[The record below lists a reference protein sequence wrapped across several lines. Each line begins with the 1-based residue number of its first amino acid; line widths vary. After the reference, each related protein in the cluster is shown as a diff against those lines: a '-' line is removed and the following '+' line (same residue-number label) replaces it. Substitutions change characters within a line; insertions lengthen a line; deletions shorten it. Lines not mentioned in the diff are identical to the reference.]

1 MVRKGN
7 SFADLLFEGWLIF
20 PFIIKHLVLMRSDFS

>member
-1 MVRKGN
+1 MARKGN

-20 PFIIKHLVLMRSDFS
+20 PFIIKHLVLMCSDSS